1 MPRLLEAGTCRDG
14 CRRETGCS
22 STQVLYDGVMGYSI
36 AVTEELGLNG
46 WTVVVRADLT
56 RSEANELFLSGDSM
70 VSWPDEGLE
79 SSEDP
84 RLQRSAMFVSE
95 VAARSGGLRIRY
107 REEAQARRA
116 AALLKL
122 QLDQI
127 GIREE
132 A

>member
-1 MPRLLEAGTCRDG
+1 
-14 CRRETGCS
+14 
-22 STQVLYDGVMGYSI
+22 MGYSI